1 MEHDEDE
8 TIVVSRT
15 TPMVEEETIVTTSG
29 QGVEEATVTNPTG
42 LKSETTSTGPQ
53 SFGVAEESA
62 PYETMTTYEEAP
74 EPEVLQDSVEIT
86 IDRETGQVFEAPSVV
101 LTPTSPL
108 PLVTPTPNFDIA
120 PAEVNKSKP
129 TTDAS
134 KLFQK
139 NLNRKK
145 LGSLGVVISVVVGAL
160 LIGITL
166 AILFASLT

>member
-1 MEHDEDE
+1 MEQDQDE

-29 QGVEEATVTNPTG
+29 QGVEEATITNPTG
-42 LKSETTSTGPQ
+42 LKTETTSTGPQ
-53 SFGVAEESA
+53 GFGVVEESA
-62 PYETMTTYEEAP
+62 PSETMTTYVEAPQPEEVEEA
-74 EPEVLQDSVEIT
+74 VEIT
-86 IDRETGQVFEAPSVV
+86 IDREIGEVFEAPAVV
-101 LTPTSPL
+101 LTPTAPL

-145 LGSLGVVISVVVGAL
+145 RNSLAVVISVVVGAL